1 MKIVRTLGVF
11 FEYRIIE
18 ENGHIR
24 IKRLKA
30 EDCVF
35 SISLKIQGQ

>member
-18 ENGHIR
+18 ENGQIR

-35 SISLKIQGQ
+35 FN

>member
-1 MKIVRTLGVF
+1 MKI